1 MARIIQKP
9 LKMKDDV
16 SVRTYPELVENF
28 DLEKVFCY
36 LKNGEL
42 ERWLRSRQQEEKAKA
57 INELNVSDEKVE
69 KKICKILLPSDRVA
83 FVQEELNDILDSS
96 VQKIYLYGT
105 EFTIPVDKENI
116 TYIGLNRPVI
126 NVDSEKILD
135 WKKANF
141 QIENCEFGSRYE
153 KLLKDSKKRQSKSL
167 EAAKKYYNDMRI
179 QKPYYVKH
187 SYEELEEIARRRF
200 ELYQQALKIQKE
212 EKSDGKNYYEKVA
225 ENNPSEL
232 IHSYEELEAIA
243 KTRLEKYA
251 MVLK

>member
-83 FVQEELNDILDSS
+83 FVQDELNDILDSS

-116 TYIGLNRPVI
+116 TYIGLNCPVV

-135 WKKANF
+135 WKKVSS
-141 QIENCEFGSRYE
+141 QLINCEFGNMGWS
-153 KLLKDSKKRQSKSL
+153 
-167 EAAKKYYNDMRI
+167 YNDSSAYKKEDSNAWAKDTKEEFMDRYISLCLKSIKEHGGIKCGDRFVRVITDANKQVADSII
-179 QKPYYVKH
+179 QREDGTYY
-187 SYEELEEIARRRF
+187 F
-200 ELYQQALKIQKE
+200 DFE
-212 EKSDGKNYYEKVA
+212 EKSYPIPKQNK
-225 ENNPSEL
+225 
-232 IHSYEELEAIA
+232 
-243 KTRLEKYA
+243 
-251 MVLK
+251 